1 MVYVIEKKEIVRED
15 NHDYASKG
23 VAGSA
28 LGLGIAGTA
37 LALLNGNGLFGWGK
51 ARNEDMYLERKECQD
66 YVDLTKEFYA
76 GRIQSIRDSAD
87 VFYNM
92 EAKLND
98 SAFRLYKSQRDNYD
112 VLADRIAKLETKA
125 SITDAVEPWRDQVL
139 QMKINSVAGLVD
151 LEAQKRSC
159 SDNIL
164 VNYMNSTFYPKSIAD
179 VTVGTT
185 TTKEQVYNPL
195 KQCGCGNTVIF

>member
-1 MVYVIEKKEIVRED
+1 MDVIEKKEIVKED

-66 YVDLTKEFYA
+66 YIDLTKEFYA

-92 EAKLND
+92 ESKLN
-98 SAFRLYKSQRDNYD
+98 SAAFRLYKSQRDNYD

>member
-1 MVYVIEKKEIVRED
+1 MDVIEKKEIVRED

-23 VAGSA
+23 VAGTA

>member
-1 MVYVIEKKEIVRED
+1 MDVIEKKEIVRED

-87 VFYNM
+87 VFYNI
-92 EAKLND
+92 ESKLN
-98 SAFRLYKSQRDNYD
+98 SAAFRLYKSQRDNYD

>member
-1 MVYVIEKKEIVRED
+1 MDVIEKKEIVRED

-92 EAKLND
+92 ESKLN
-98 SAFRLYKSQRDNYD
+98 SAAFRLYKSQRDNYD

-159 SDNIL
+159 CDNIL

>member
-1 MVYVIEKKEIVRED
+1 MDVIEKKEIVRED

-23 VAGSA
+23 VAGTA
-28 LGLGIAGTA
+28 LGLGISGTA

-92 EAKLND
+92 ESKLN
-98 SAFRLYKSQRDNYD
+98 SAAFRLYKSQRDNYD

>member
-1 MVYVIEKKEIVRED
+1 MDVIEKKEIVRED

-92 EAKLND
+92 ESKLND

>member
-1 MVYVIEKKEIVRED
+1 MDVIEKKEIVRED

-92 EAKLND
+92 ESKLN
-98 SAFRLYKSQRDNYD
+98 SAAFRLYKSQRDNYD

-139 QMKINSVAGLVD
+139 QMKINSVAGLVE

>member
-1 MVYVIEKKEIVRED
+1 MDVIEKKEIVRED

-112 VLADRIAKLETKA
+112 ILADRIAKLETKA

-159 SDNIL
+159 SVNIL

>member
-1 MVYVIEKKEIVRED
+1 MDVIEKKEIVRED

-66 YVDLTKEFYA
+66 YVDLTKEFYV

>member
-1 MVYVIEKKEIVRED
+1 MDVIEKKEIVRED

-23 VAGSA
+23 VAGTA

-92 EAKLND
+92 ESKLN
-98 SAFRLYKSQRDNYD
+98 SAAFRLYKSQRDNYD

>member
-1 MVYVIEKKEIVRED
+1 MDVIEKKEIVRED

-23 VAGSA
+23 VAGTA

-76 GRIQSIRDSAD
+76 GRIQSIRDSAN

>member
-1 MVYVIEKKEIVRED
+1 MDVIEKKEIVRED

-92 EAKLND
+92 ESKLN
-98 SAFRLYKSQRDNYD
+98 SAAFKLYKSQRDNYD

-185 TTKEQVYNPL
+185 TTKEQIYNPL

>member
-1 MVYVIEKKEIVRED
+1 MDVIEKKEIVRED

-23 VAGSA
+23 VAGTA
-28 LGLGIAGTA
+28 LGLGITGTA

-92 EAKLND
+92 ESKLN
-98 SAFRLYKSQRDNYD
+98 SAAFKLYKSQRDNYD

>member
-1 MVYVIEKKEIVRED
+1 
-15 NHDYASKG
+15 
-23 VAGSA
+23 
-28 LGLGIAGTA
+28 
-37 LALLNGNGLFGWGK
+37 
-51 ARNEDMYLERKECQD
+51 MYLERKECQD

-92 EAKLND
+92 ESKLN
-98 SAFRLYKSQRDNYD
+98 SAAFRLYKSQRDNSD
-112 VLADRIAKLETKA
+112 VLADRIVKLETKA

-159 SDNIL
+159 GDNIL